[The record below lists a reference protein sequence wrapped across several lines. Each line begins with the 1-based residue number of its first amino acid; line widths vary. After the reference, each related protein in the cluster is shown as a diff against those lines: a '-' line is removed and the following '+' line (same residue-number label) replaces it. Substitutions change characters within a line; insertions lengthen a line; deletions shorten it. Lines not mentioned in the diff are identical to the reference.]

1 MYIIYIH
8 THIIPERSR
17 AFGWG
22 QPRPSCE
29 HAPPKACAMSR
40 QQGKADAW
48 FPRVRNALCEAG
60 SIFVFRQPEK
70 KREKKLRGVEG
81 FCALVTLL
89 AELVAFLFFFSL
101 EYEDTY
107 IAV

>member
-1 MYIIYIH
+1 MRGF
-8 THIIPERSR
+8 P
-17 AFGWG
+17 AFVTLF
-22 QPRPSCE
+22 
-29 HAPPKACAMSR
+29 AKLVV
-40 QQGKADAW
+40 
-48 FPRVRNALCEAG
+48 FLFFG
-60 SIFVFRQPEK
+60 SLKK
-70 KREKKLRGVEG
+70 KRKKKLRGVEG